1 MPALQGGCN
10 ILDLKEPLNGPLA
23 MVDEVTLH
31 AISDFFAR
39 QPAPVPLSM
48 ALGELIE
55 WQGKSSSLLI
65 PKEITYLKM
74 GLSHIADNPNWIT
87 DWLNL
92 RAQIETTNKKKFQ
105 WIAVAYADWQQANS
119 VSPEEVLAAAISS
132 QCSGLLI
139 DTFSKRGKGLL
150 DCLSFAQI
158 KSLQEQ
164 AQTHHLLFA
173 LAGSISHE
181 NLGALSEVAP
191 DIIGIRGAAC
201 RGNQRTS
208 RVEAQAVRE
217 FRKQI
222 DRQFTLTESG

>member
-23 MVDEVTLH
+23 MVDEATLH
-31 AISDFFAR
+31 SISDFFAR
-39 QPAPVPLSM
+39 QPATVPLSM
-48 ALGELIE
+48 ALGEMIE
-55 WQGKSSSLLI
+55 WQEKSSLLLI
-65 PKEITYLKM
+65 PQEITYLKM
-74 GLSHIADNPNWIT
+74 GLSQTAANPNWIT

-92 RAQIETTNKKKFQ
+92 RNQIETTNDKTFQ

-139 DTFSKRGKGLL
+139 DTFSKHGKGLL
-150 DCLSFAQI
+150 DCLSLTQI
-158 KSLQEQ
+158 KSLATQ
-164 AQTHHLLFA
+164 AHAHDLLFA
-173 LAGSISHE
+173 LAGSIHHE
-181 NLGALSEVAP
+181 NLAALSEVAP

-208 RVEAQAVRE
+208 RVEARAVSE